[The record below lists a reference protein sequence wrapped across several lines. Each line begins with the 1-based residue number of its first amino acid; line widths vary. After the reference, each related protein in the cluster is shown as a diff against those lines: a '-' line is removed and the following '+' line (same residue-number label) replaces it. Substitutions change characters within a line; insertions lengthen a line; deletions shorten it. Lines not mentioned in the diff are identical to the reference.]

1 MNPIQELRKASSEAA
16 KRPARQRMQAAHDAP
31 RCQHIRFNGQRC
43 AAPALRGQTLCY
55 FHDLAQDPDTYDQRW
70 LPLIEDA
77 TSLQIAIARVQRFLL
92 MDCFEFKR
100 ATALLYSLQIACMN
114 LKNLKAE
121 NPCLAPAEDELRRL
135 EVTVADKQPDQETGG
150 KGKGQAV
157 AEAPAAAPAKG
168 ENAGPPRLEDPE
180 DPYVVALRTGKAPA
194 IAPRTEKRSAT
205 TPTGA
210 RLRKRR
216 QARPPAAAMAGS
228 KCRSPAASMTIGT
241 CQGGSAGRPR
251 CRRPRRD
258 KSSTAGVGCA
268 ACSRR

>member
-121 NPCLAPAEDELRRL
+121 NPCLAPAEDELRQL
-135 EVTVADKQPDQETGG
+135 EVAVADKQPDQETGG
-150 KGKGQAV
+150 NCNGQAV

-194 IAPRTEKRSAT
+194 IAPKTEKKVGDNAN
-205 TPTGA
+205 G
-210 RLRKRR
+210 R
-216 QARPPAAAMAGS
+216 QAAEAPPGAPPSRGYGGLEMPLPGREHDHRDLPGRERRATPLPPAAAG
-228 KCRSPAASMTIGT
+228 
-241 CQGGSAGRPR
+241 
-251 CRRPRRD
+251 
-258 KSSTAGVGCA
+258 
-268 ACSRR
+268 